1 MPPVSSVTVKLASLA
16 SPGALSAI
24 CFQSSRYSPSVLY
37 WYSWRVTPEPD
48 AGTSQVSA
56 TCNSPAVALKLVG
69 ASGPGRA
76 TPESFFTAG
85 TPSSPVVK
93 ETASSPSLSWMAAAS
108 SPEVGSV

>member
-1 MPPVSSVTVKLASLA
+1 MPPVSPVTVKLASLA

-24 CFQSSRYSPSVLY
+24 CFQSSRYSPLVLY

-48 AGTSQVSA
+48 AGASQVSA

-69 ASGPGRA
+69 AAGPGRVSVELF
-76 TPESFFTAG
+76 TTAG

-93 ETASSPSLSWMAAAS
+93 EASFVTVAVRDGDRRRQPDWS
-108 SPEVGSV
+108 